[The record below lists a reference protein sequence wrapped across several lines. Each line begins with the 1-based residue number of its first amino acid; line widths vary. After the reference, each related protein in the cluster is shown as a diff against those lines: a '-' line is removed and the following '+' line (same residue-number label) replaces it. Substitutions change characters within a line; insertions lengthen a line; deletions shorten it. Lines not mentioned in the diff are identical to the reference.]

1 MPPPRTKEGGDDRG
15 RHWDPS
21 EEDAPEKWD
30 WNCPE
35 TRRLFEDAFFRDED
49 YIPQG
54 SEERKKF
61 WTFFERLQRF
71 QNLKSTRKGDKDPG
85 RPKHSIPALADLPR
99 AYDPRYRINLSVR
112 GPDARGSRGLDRQPP
127 EKVSEFRRALLH
139 YLDFGQKQAFGRLA
153 RLQRERAAL
162 PIAQYGTRI
171 LQTLKE
177 HQVVVV
183 AGDTGCGKSTQVPQ
197 YLLAAGFSHVACTQ
211 PRRIA
216 CISLAKR
223 VSFESLS
230 QYGSRVGYQIR
241 FESTRT
247 AATKIVFLTVGL
259 LLRQIQREPRL
270 PQYQVLIVDE
280 VHERHL
286 HNDFLLGVLRRL
298 LPERPDLKV
307 ILMSATINISLFSSY
322 FGGAPVVQVPG
333 RLFPITVVYQPQEAE
348 PPASKSEKLDPRPFL
363 RVLEAIDNKYPP
375 EERGDLLVFLS
386 GMAEIS
392 AVLEAAQAYA
402 SRTQR
407 WVVLPL
413 HSALSVA
420 DQDKVFDVA
429 PPGVRKCILST
440 NIAETSVTIDG
451 IRFVVDSGKVKEMG
465 YDPQAKLQ
473 RLQEFWISQA
483 SAEQRKGRAGRTG
496 PGVCFRL
503 YAESDY
509 DAFAPYPVPE
519 IRRVALDALVLQMKS
534 MCVGDPRT
542 FPFIEPPPPASL
554 ETAILYLR
562 DQGALDSSEALT
574 PIGSLLAQLPVDVV
588 IGKMLILGSMFHL
601 AEPVLT
607 IAAALSVQSPFTR
620 SAQSNPEGAAA
631 RRPLD
636 SDHGDPFTLFNVFN
650 TWVQVKSERSRS
662 SRKWCRH
669 RCIEEHRLYEMANV
683 RRQFKELLED
693 HGLLARAQAPKPG
706 DSYSRLRQRRE
717 RRALYQLKRR
727 HEEGG
732 AHRRKV
738 LRLQEDPGGCSS
750 EEDPGAGDSVDIQ
763 DVKFKLRH
771 SLDQLQAATT
781 SAQDLTRD
789 QVALL
794 KLVLGRGLYPQ
805 LAVPDP
811 FNSSRKD
818 SDQIFHTQSKQGT
831 VPHPTSVFASSP
843 EVLHTQEQEAGGGEG
858 SRDDKDKLSSRHQL
872 LTFVSLLETNKAYL
886 VNCVRIP
893 ALQSLLLFSRSVDTN
908 GDCSRLVADGWLELQ
923 LADSESAVRLLA
935 ASVRLRA
942 RWESAL
948 DRQLARQA
956 QQRRPEVDQEEEE
969 EEDPVARKEVADLS
983 RELLKF
989 TASKVPYSLRRL
1001 TGLEVQNLY
1010 VGPQTITAMPSLPG
1024 LFGSSALSPHP
1035 TKGGYA
1041 VTDFLTY
1048 NCLTS
1053 DTDLYSDCL
1062 RTFWTCPHCGLHVP
1076 LTPLERIAHE
1086 NTCPEAPQD
1095 GPPGAE
1101 EAAPEPL
1108 QKASVLQKPYHC
1120 AVCQKDFLFTPTE
1133 VLRHRRQH
1141 VLAQIKKIDD
1151 AHCWLGCARTET
1163 CSHLEGNSYNLDLAA
1178 SFKMQGGCA
1187 LTQ

>member
-1 MPPPRTKEGGDDRG
+1 MPPPRTREGRGPWDRP
-15 RHWDPS
+15 RAPS
-21 EEDAPEKWD
+21 PEAAPEKWN

-35 TRRLFEDAFFRDED
+35 TRRLFEDAFFGDED
-49 YIPQG
+49 YIRQG
-54 SEERKKF
+54 SEECQKF

-71 QNLKSTRKGDKDPG
+71 QNLKTTRKEEKDA
-85 RPKHSIPALADLPR
+85 RQPKHSHPALADLPR
-99 AYDPRYRINLSVR
+99 AYDPRYRINLSVL
-112 GPDARGSRGLDRQPP
+112 GPDARDSRGPGRRLPLER
-127 EKVSEFRRALLH
+127 VSEFRQALLH
-139 YLDFGQKQAFGRLA
+139 YLDFCQKQAFGRLA
-153 RLQRERAAL
+153 KLQRERAAL
-162 PIAQYGTRI
+162 PIAQYRHRI
-171 LQTLKE
+171 LQMLKE

-197 YLLAAGFSHVACTQ
+197 YLLAAGCSHVACTQ

-223 VSFESLS
+223 VGFESLS
-230 QYGSRVGYQIR
+230 QYGSQVGYQIR
-241 FESTRT
+241 FESTRS

-259 LLRQIQREPRL
+259 LLRQMQREPSL

-286 HNDFLLGVLRRL
+286 HNDFLLGVLQRL
-298 LPERPDLKV
+298 LPQRPDLKV
-307 ILMSATINISLFSSY
+307 VLMSATINISLFSSY
-322 FGGAPVVQVPG
+322 FSNAPVVQVPG

-348 PPASKSEKLDPRPFL
+348 PTTSKSEKLDPRPFL

-392 AVLEAAQAYA
+392 AVLEPAQAYA
-402 SRTQR
+402 SHTQR

-451 IRFVVDSGKVKEMG
+451 IRFVVDSGKVKEMS

-534 MCVGDPRT
+534 MSVGDPRT
-542 FPFIEPPPPASL
+542 FPFIEPPPPTSL

-607 IAAALSVQSPFTR
+607 IAAALSVQTPFTR
-620 SAQSNPEGAAA
+620 SAQSNPECAAT
-631 RRPLD
+631 RRPLE
-636 SDHGDPFTLFNVFN
+636 SDQGDPFTLLNVFN
-650 TWVQVKSERSRS
+650 TWVQVKSERGRN
-662 SRKWCRH
+662 SRKWCHH
-669 RCIEEHRLYEMANV
+669 RGIEEHRLYEMANL
-683 RRQFKELLED
+683 RRQFKELLEN
-693 HGLLARAQAPKPG
+693 HGLLAGAQAPQPG
-706 DSYSRLRQRRE
+706 DSYSRLQQRRE
-717 RRALYQLKRR
+717 RQALYQLKRR
-727 HEEGG
+727 HEEGVG
-732 AHRRKV
+732 RKRKV
-738 LRLQEDPGGCSS
+738 LRVQDDQDGWSSDEDRGGSAS
-750 EEDPGAGDSVDIQ
+750 RGAGDSVDIQ

-771 SLDQLQAATT
+771 NLEQLHAAAS
-781 SAQDLTRD
+781 SAQALTRD
-789 QVALL
+789 QMALL

-818 SDQIFHTQSKQGT
+818 SDQIFHTQTKQG
-831 VPHPTSVFASSP
+831 VVLHPTCVFTNSP
-843 EVLHTQEQEAGGGEG
+843 EVLHAQEQAARGSDG
-858 SRDDKDKLSSRHQL
+858 SRDDRDKMSSKHQL
-872 LTFVSLLETNKAYL
+872 VTFVSLLETNKPYL

-893 ALQSLLLFSRSVDTN
+893 ALQSLLLFSRSLDTN

-923 LADSESAVRLLA
+923 LADTESAVRLLA
-935 ASVRLRA
+935 ASLRLRA
-942 RWESAL
+942 HWESAL
-948 DRQLARQA
+948 DRQLAHQA
-956 QQRRPEVDQEEEE
+956 RRRLEDEEEE
-969 EEDPVARKEVADLS
+969 EEEEAPVNHKEVAALS
-983 RELLKF
+983 RELLQF
-989 TASKVPYSLRRL
+989 MTSKVSYSLRRL
-1001 TGLEVQNLY
+1001 TGLEAQNLY
-1010 VGPQTITAMPSLPG
+1010 VGPQTITAAPSLPG
-1024 LFGSSALSPHP
+1024 LFGNSTPSPHP

-1053 DTDLYSDCL
+1053 DADLYSDCL
-1062 RTFWTCPHCGLHVP
+1062 RTFWTCPHCGLHMP

-1086 NTCPEAPQD
+1086 NTCPEAPQG

-1101 EAAPEPL
+1101 EAAPEPP
-1108 QKASVLQKPYHC
+1108 QKASALQKPYHC
-1120 AVCQKDFLFTPTE
+1120 EACQKDFLFTPTE
-1133 VLRHRRQH
+1133 ILRHRRQH
-1141 VLAQIKKIDD
+1141 V
-1151 AHCWLGCARTET
+1151 
-1163 CSHLEGNSYNLDLAA
+1163 
-1178 SFKMQGGCA
+1178 
-1187 LTQ
+1187 

>member
-1 MPPPRTKEGGDDRG
+1 MPPPRTREGRGPWDRP
-15 RHWDPS
+15 RAPS
-21 EEDAPEKWD
+21 PEAAPEKWN

-35 TRRLFEDAFFRDED
+35 TRRLFEDAFFGDED
-49 YIPQG
+49 YIRQG
-54 SEERKKF
+54 SEECQKF

-71 QNLKSTRKGDKDPG
+71 QNLKTTRKEEKDA
-85 RPKHSIPALADLPR
+85 RQPKHSHPALADLPR
-99 AYDPRYRINLSVR
+99 AYDPRYRINLSVL
-112 GPDARGSRGLDRQPP
+112 GPDARDSRGPGRRLPLER
-127 EKVSEFRRALLH
+127 VSEFRQALLH
-139 YLDFGQKQAFGRLA
+139 YLDFCQKQAFGRLA
-153 RLQRERAAL
+153 KLQRERAAL
-162 PIAQYGTRI
+162 PIAQYRHRI
-171 LQTLKE
+171 LQMLKE

-197 YLLAAGFSHVACTQ
+197 YLLAAGCSHVACTQ

-223 VSFESLS
+223 VGFESLS
-230 QYGSRVGYQIR
+230 QYGSQVGYQIR
-241 FESTRT
+241 FESTRS

-259 LLRQIQREPRL
+259 LLRQMQREPSL

-286 HNDFLLGVLRRL
+286 HNDFLLGVLQRL
-298 LPERPDLKV
+298 LPQRPDLKV
-307 ILMSATINISLFSSY
+307 VLMSATINISLFSSY
-322 FGGAPVVQVPG
+322 FSNAPVVQVPG

-348 PPASKSEKLDPRPFL
+348 PTTSKSEKLDPRPFL

-392 AVLEAAQAYA
+392 AVLEPAQAYA
-402 SRTQR
+402 SHTQR

-451 IRFVVDSGKVKEMG
+451 IRFVVDSGKVKEMS

-534 MCVGDPRT
+534 MSVGDPRT
-542 FPFIEPPPPASL
+542 FPFIEPPPPTSL

-601 AEPVLT
+601 AEPC
-607 IAAALSVQSPFTR
+607 AAT
-620 SAQSNPEGAAA
+620 
-631 RRPLD
+631 RRPLE
-636 SDHGDPFTLFNVFN
+636 SDQGDPFTLLNVFN
-650 TWVQVKSERSRS
+650 TWVQVKSERGRN
-662 SRKWCRH
+662 SRKWCHH
-669 RCIEEHRLYEMANV
+669 RGIEEHRLYEMANL
-683 RRQFKELLED
+683 RRQFKELLEN
-693 HGLLARAQAPKPG
+693 HGLLAGAQAPQPG
-706 DSYSRLRQRRE
+706 DSYSRLQQRRE
-717 RRALYQLKRR
+717 RQALYQLKRR
-727 HEEGG
+727 HEEGVG
-732 AHRRKV
+732 RKRKV
-738 LRLQEDPGGCSS
+738 LRVQDDQDGWSSDEDRGGSAS
-750 EEDPGAGDSVDIQ
+750 RGAGDSVDIQ

-771 SLDQLQAATT
+771 NLEQLHAAAS
-781 SAQDLTRD
+781 SAQALTRD
-789 QVALL
+789 QMALL

-818 SDQIFHTQSKQGT
+818 SDQIFHTQTKQG
-831 VPHPTSVFASSP
+831 VVLHPTCVFTNSP
-843 EVLHTQEQEAGGGEG
+843 EVLHAQEQAARGSDG
-858 SRDDKDKLSSRHQL
+858 SRDDRDKMSSKHQL
-872 LTFVSLLETNKAYL
+872 VTFVSLLETNKPYL

-893 ALQSLLLFSRSVDTN
+893 ALQSLLLFSRSLDTN

-923 LADSESAVRLLA
+923 LADTESAVRLLA
-935 ASVRLRA
+935 ASLRLRA
-942 RWESAL
+942 HWESAL
-948 DRQLARQA
+948 DRQLAHQA
-956 QQRRPEVDQEEEE
+956 RRRLEDEEEE
-969 EEDPVARKEVADLS
+969 EEEEAPVNHKEVAALS
-983 RELLKF
+983 RELLQF
-989 TASKVPYSLRRL
+989 MTSKVPAYW
-1001 TGLEVQNLY
+1001 LEAQNLY
-1010 VGPQTITAMPSLPG
+1010 VGPQTITAAPSLPG
-1024 LFGSSALSPHP
+1024 LFGNSTPSPHP

-1053 DTDLYSDCL
+1053 DADLYSDCL
-1062 RTFWTCPHCGLHVP
+1062 RTFWTCPHCGLHMP

-1086 NTCPEAPQD
+1086 NTCPEAPQG

-1101 EAAPEPL
+1101 EAAPEPP
-1108 QKASVLQKPYHC
+1108 QKASALQKPYHC
-1120 AVCQKDFLFTPTE
+1120 EACQKDFLFTPTE
-1133 VLRHRRQH
+1133 ILRHRRQH
-1141 VLAQIKKIDD
+1141 V
-1151 AHCWLGCARTET
+1151 
-1163 CSHLEGNSYNLDLAA
+1163 
-1178 SFKMQGGCA
+1178 
-1187 LTQ
+1187 

>member
-1 MPPPRTKEGGDDRG
+1 MPPPRTREGRGPWDRP
-15 RHWDPS
+15 RAPS
-21 EEDAPEKWD
+21 PEAAPEKWN

-35 TRRLFEDAFFRDED
+35 TRRLFEDAFFGDED
-49 YIPQG
+49 YIRQG
-54 SEERKKF
+54 SEECQKF

-71 QNLKSTRKGDKDPG
+71 QNLKTTRKEEKDA
-85 RPKHSIPALADLPR
+85 RQPKHSHPALADLPR
-99 AYDPRYRINLSVR
+99 AYDPRYRINLSVL
-112 GPDARGSRGLDRQPP
+112 GPDARDSRGPGRRLPLER
-127 EKVSEFRRALLH
+127 VSEFRQALLH
-139 YLDFGQKQAFGRLA
+139 YLDFCQKQAFGRLA
-153 RLQRERAAL
+153 KLQRERAAL
-162 PIAQYGTRI
+162 PIAQYRHRI
-171 LQTLKE
+171 LQMLKE

-197 YLLAAGFSHVACTQ
+197 YLLAAGCSHVACTQ

-223 VSFESLS
+223 VGFESLS
-230 QYGSRVGYQIR
+230 QYGSQVGYQIR
-241 FESTRT
+241 FESTRS

-259 LLRQIQREPRL
+259 LLRQMQREPSL

-286 HNDFLLGVLRRL
+286 HNDFLLGVLQRL
-298 LPERPDLKV
+298 LPQRPDLKV
-307 ILMSATINISLFSSY
+307 VLMSATINISLFSSY
-322 FGGAPVVQVPG
+322 FSNAPVVQVPG
-333 RLFPITVVYQPQEAE
+333 RLFPITEAFVSQPQEAE
-348 PPASKSEKLDPRPFL
+348 PTTSKSEKLDPRPFL

-392 AVLEAAQAYA
+392 AVLEPAQAYA
-402 SRTQR
+402 SHTQR

-451 IRFVVDSGKVKEMG
+451 IRFVVDSGKVKEMS

-534 MCVGDPRT
+534 MSVGDPRT
-542 FPFIEPPPPASL
+542 FPFIEPPPPTSL

-607 IAAALSVQSPFTR
+607 IAAALSVQTPFTR
-620 SAQSNPEGAAA
+620 SAQSNPECAAT
-631 RRPLD
+631 RRPLE
-636 SDHGDPFTLFNVFN
+636 SDQGDPFTLLNVFN
-650 TWVQVKSERSRS
+650 TWVQVKSERGRN
-662 SRKWCRH
+662 SRKWCHH
-669 RCIEEHRLYEMANV
+669 RGIEEHRLYEMANL
-683 RRQFKELLED
+683 RRQFKELLEN
-693 HGLLARAQAPKPG
+693 HGLLAGAQAPQPG
-706 DSYSRLRQRRE
+706 DSYSRLQQRRE
-717 RRALYQLKRR
+717 RQALYQLKRR
-727 HEEGG
+727 HEEGVG
-732 AHRRKV
+732 RKRKV
-738 LRLQEDPGGCSS
+738 LRVQDDQDGWSSDEDRGGSAS
-750 EEDPGAGDSVDIQ
+750 RGAGDSVDIQ

-771 SLDQLQAATT
+771 NLEQLHAAAS
-781 SAQDLTRD
+781 SAQALTRD
-789 QVALL
+789 QMALL

-818 SDQIFHTQSKQGT
+818 SDQIFHTQTKQG
-831 VPHPTSVFASSP
+831 VVLHPTCVFTNSP
-843 EVLHTQEQEAGGGEG
+843 EVLHAQEQAARGSDG
-858 SRDDKDKLSSRHQL
+858 SRDDRDKMSSKHQL
-872 LTFVSLLETNKAYL
+872 VTFVSLLETNKPYL

-893 ALQSLLLFSRSVDTN
+893 ALQSLLLFSRSLDTN

-923 LADSESAVRLLA
+923 LADTESAVRLLA
-935 ASVRLRA
+935 ASLRLRA
-942 RWESAL
+942 HWESAL
-948 DRQLARQA
+948 DRQLAHQA
-956 QQRRPEVDQEEEE
+956 RRRLEDEEEE
-969 EEDPVARKEVADLS
+969 EEEEAPVNHKEVAALS
-983 RELLKF
+983 RELLQF
-989 TASKVPYSLRRL
+989 MTSKVPAYCAPAPW
-1001 TGLEVQNLY
+1001 LEAQNLY
-1010 VGPQTITAMPSLPG
+1010 VGPQTITAAPSLPG
-1024 LFGSSALSPHP
+1024 LFGNSTPSPHP

-1053 DTDLYSDCL
+1053 DADLYSDCL
-1062 RTFWTCPHCGLHVP
+1062 RTFWTCPHCGLHMP

-1086 NTCPEAPQD
+1086 NTCPEAPQG

-1101 EAAPEPL
+1101 EAAPEPP
-1108 QKASVLQKPYHC
+1108 QKASALQKPYHC
-1120 AVCQKDFLFTPTE
+1120 EACQKDFLFTPTE
-1133 VLRHRRQH
+1133 ILRHRRQH
-1141 VLAQIKKIDD
+1141 V
-1151 AHCWLGCARTET
+1151 
-1163 CSHLEGNSYNLDLAA
+1163 
-1178 SFKMQGGCA
+1178 
-1187 LTQ
+1187 